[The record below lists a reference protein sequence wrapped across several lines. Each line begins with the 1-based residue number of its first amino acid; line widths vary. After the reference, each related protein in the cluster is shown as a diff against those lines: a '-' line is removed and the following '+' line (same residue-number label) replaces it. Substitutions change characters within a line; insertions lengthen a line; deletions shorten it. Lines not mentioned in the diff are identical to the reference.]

1 MSMTNRVG
9 RPKKFDRN
17 TALNSAVNVFWLKGY
32 DGASMTDLTEA
43 MGINPPSLY
52 AEFGD
57 KLNLYRLAIDRYA
70 SNDACS
76 PLVAFEGEPDIEKAV
91 RALLDEV
98 VKYSTKHDSGAKGCF
113 LSSSVA
119 TSAGT
124 VEGVQELLKK
134 AIEITDRRLTKR
146 FDAAKADGSL
156 AKNFPSLE
164 RARLMFDLR
173 QGLVFRARAGC
184 SVKSM
189 KSDIDKRVQMIL
201 VEPDS

>member
-1 MSMTNRVG
+1 MNTAKKVG
-9 RPKKFDRN
+9 RPKKFDRD
-17 TALNSAVNVFWLKGY
+17 TALMRAVNVFWLKGY

-43 MGINPPSLY
+43 MGVNPPSLY

-70 SNDACS
+70 SNDACT
-76 PLVAFEGEPDIEKAV
+76 PLVAFESEADIEKAV
-91 RALLDEV
+91 RAFMNEV
-98 VKYSTKHDSGAKGCF
+98 VNYATKHDSGAKGCF

-119 TSAGT
+119 TSAGE
-124 VEGVQELLKK
+124 VEGVQALLKK
-134 AIEITDRRLTKR
+134 AIESTDRRLAKR
-146 FDAAKADGSL
+146 FDAAKENGTL

-189 KSDIDKRVQMIL
+189 KSDIDIRVRMIL
-201 VEPDS
+201 SDPDS

>member
-1 MSMTNRVG
+1 MNSAKKVG
-9 RPKKFDRN
+9 RPKKFDRDA
-17 TALNSAVNVFWLKGY
+17 ALMSAVNVFWLKGY

-43 MGINPPSLY
+43 MGVNPPSLY

-76 PLVAFEGEPDIEKAV
+76 PLVAFESEPDIEKAV
-91 RALLDEV
+91 RAFMNEV
-98 VKYSTKHDSGAKGCF
+98 LVYATRHDSGAKGCF

-119 TSAGT
+119 TSAGS

-134 AIEITDRRLTKR
+134 AIEATDRRLAKR

-173 QGLVFRARAGC
+173 QGLVFRARACC
-184 SVKSM
+184 SIKSM
-189 KSDIDKRVQMIL
+189 KSDVDKRVKMIL
-201 VEPDS
+201 SEPDS

>member
-1 MSMTNRVG
+1 MDNTKKVG
-9 RPKKFDRN
+9 RPKQFDRDA
-17 TALNSAVNVFWLKGY
+17 ALMSAVNVFWLKGY

-70 SNDACS
+70 SDDACT
-76 PLVAFEGEPDIEKAV
+76 PLVAFESEPNIEKAV
-91 RALLDEV
+91 RAFMNEV
-98 VKYSTKHDSGAKGCF
+98 LVYATRHDSGAKGCF

-119 TSAGT
+119 TSAGE

-134 AIEITDRRLTKR
+134 SIEATDRRLTKR

-156 AKNFPSLE
+156 PKNFPSLE

-173 QGLVFRARAGC
+173 QGLVFRARACC

-189 KSDIDKRVQMIL
+189 KSDIDKRVKMIL
-201 VEPDS
+201 SDPD

>member
-1 MSMTNRVG
+1 MTTLKKVG
-9 RPKKFDRN
+9 RPKKFDRD
-17 TALNSAVNVFWLKGY
+17 TALMSAVNVFWLKGF

-43 MGINPPSLY
+43 MGVNPPSLY

-76 PLVAFEGEPDIEKAV
+76 PLVAFESEPDIEKAV
-91 RALLDEV
+91 RAFLNEV
-98 VKYSTKHDSGAKGCF
+98 IVYSTKHSSGAKGCF

-119 TSAGT
+119 TSAGEI
-124 VEGVQELLKK
+124 EGVQELLKK
-134 AIEITDRRLTKR
+134 AIETTDRRLAKR
-146 FDAAKADGSL
+146 FDEAKTEGSL
-156 AKNFPSLE
+156 RKDFPSLE

-189 KSDIDKRVQMIL
+189 KTDIDQRVRMIL
-201 VEPDS
+201 SDQSS